1 MSSII
6 RGLGDDRKSVLLIL
20 TVDNV
25 NVTEDFIAELEQGD
39 TYSLTLQ
46 NLKDVDKELF
56 THIKVYDLSEL

>member
-1 MSSII
+1 MSAILK
-6 RGLGDDRKSVLLIL
+6 GLDNGRKSVLLIL
-20 TVDNV
+20 TVDDV

>member
-1 MSSII
+1 MSAII
-6 RGLGDDRKSVLLIL
+6 KGLSNGRKTVLLIL
-20 TVDNV
+20 TVDDV